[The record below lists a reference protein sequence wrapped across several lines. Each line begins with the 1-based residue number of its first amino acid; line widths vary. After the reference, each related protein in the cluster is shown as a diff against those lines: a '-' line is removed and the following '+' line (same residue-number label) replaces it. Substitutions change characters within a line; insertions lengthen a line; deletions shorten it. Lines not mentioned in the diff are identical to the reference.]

1 MDAQGAGQVPLS
13 YFISWMFRT
22 FEDHI
27 EERGLALIGS
37 GLPATLK
44 HLALAFE
51 FSWTECHISKEGF
64 GKLVVGFPKDD
75 TAEPGALEMLAK
87 AMPPSL
93 SKAVINFKDN
103 DSFTDAGFCALIG
116 GFPSS
121 LKELSLNFDTNGR
134 LSDWL
139 GGTPEEAS
147 ADYYG
152 PGTGQVPETSELR
165 KFKFHGSQEKWVVI
179 KRESATAVFKVSSEV
194 APIRSSG
201 VYVGMEVDT
210 LRGSPSLLQELL
222 GVDKVHLCRNEEC
235 SEPGHHFKIYGLTK
249 KVDFEDFNLR
259 KANTEARAWGARFR
273 QKISARLAVGLAGPY
288 WGTSDKFAL
297 SAADFVQVT
306 DAELDAFASESRTT
320 KQQSEQRPAPPTRLD
335 DWVSRVTRQNQVWA
349 LTYGMEWLE
358 VRQHALELLSGW
370 HQELPHKWPLQI
382 VMEAWEELHWRFIE
396 EMKELLRQLKKTAK
410 RESMSLSEIRFHA
423 LLPGPDG
430 RAWLELPRT
439 FDLLNPNGW
448 FKVELEPRIERRQ
461 ERALWRL
468 TWGGDRK
475 QGPGLHAGGG
485 KENEEGRGGG
495 KANPTMLGPK
505 LTQEEVNRARDR
517 APVSKG
523 GTLLC
528 WGYLT
533 HSGCSSTTCQRAHEG
548 LRGTL
553 EALDPAVQMQL
564 IRRGGLKR
572 MKPESQ
578 ESAKE
583 KIQQL
588 RHATQKD
595 KAAKMA
601 KPKRKAGAEH
611 EEQNDEAE
619 NTKAGGH
626 PGVRFNDIPE
636 EFEAVDYTKQEDV
649 QDFVRPTKQ
658 CWGIPVPHQNRGY
671 WPPPDFQPPEGAAK
685 MVQEAEQLSQGPVL
699 GLLQGASDDLYAW
712 ASARVAKDP
721 NIQFEEPMGEMAAYG
736 VADLANEAAAFMD
749 KQGTTRAGEN
759 ARLTVRDTMW
769 VGGEAGQGC
778 VELDGTTWR
787 SWDYQEEV
795 LMTEELAGILQ
806 IPEPVPEKR
815 QCVTKTLAAGSLW
828 REKGRRPSLEEAE
841 REETEG
847 PATDCAFDAGQKK
860 VTVRQMQQ
868 FRGIMTGWGVVVKG
882 LANELKA
889 ADIFLSADEGGLPAN
904 PRSLG
909 YKDPQLEKENA
920 WSDLWELFEVC
931 RWLCARSDTW
941 EDRFGTTLKELLPVK
956 ERLSLPN
963 EWQDTIWVSSDA
975 TTTVIGAID
984 WSFKKAAR
992 AKVIDLEPW
1001 LKGVAEQEMQDDAN
1015 MRVHISEMLSLV
1027 AFMCERGP
1035 DWKGKVVLY
1044 AGDNSTVRQWVC
1056 RRQSGLRAGKLLI
1069 RVINLC
1075 EMNYGFTLVG
1085 AWWRT
1090 YHNTDS
1096 DFITRCEDDEF
1107 GEFLEKKGWDNVSLG
1122 PAICQAIE
1130 DTDRFGPCFLSWKDP
1145 EDRRVMMQLK
1155 EKRMKRFID
1164 RPVGIPWERLEVVEL
1179 AVEDRWVK
1187 DFELLARQHVM
1198 DHVGEIKVVVA
1209 TLPVDKKG
1217 KIVAEFNKQLTDQKP
1232 QIVVWEGPRNGP
1244 WEAAARGMI
1253 EVGLQPV
1260 QFEFVSTELGELL
1273 ARRRTCLVATSFG
1286 ASEDLAKRCLVRT
1299 VTAPPLGTCLQR
1311 APHGLDLIWKKPC
1324 RLTIEPGIPR
1334 DPLLPQVV
1342 GHAWDVPEGERKN
1355 VHGLAGPGR
1364 WPLRKENGEFEKIEV
1379 YDRLAAWLSKTGGLR
1394 KLQFI
1399 SNSTHQV
1406 SKQGLQELCSS
1417 LPSLRQLRLEF
1428 QSSDAP
1434 ELCDQFVV
1442 KDESIAFVKD
1452 KVS

>member
-1 MDAQGAGQVPLS
+1 MARTLHSLAWEEQRKGQKGLSKFLTLWKPEAHEPDLPHFPTPTLTPPNSWTVVSSVNSANSQTSQASSPEVVAKEGVGNLMISPPRIYGRESDRKAGAREETYDPMAKLTQAIQNQTSEIASLVRNQQEGGIHPQGSIKGLS
-13 YFISWMFRT
+13 KMS
-22 FEDHI
+22 
-27 EERGLALIGS
+27 EELVYLMRACDQYDVKVCPGDVGS
-37 GLPATLK
+37 
-44 HLALAFE
+44 ALANALL
-51 FSWTECHISKEGF
+51 SAQVGASTKLRALGF
-64 GKLVVGFPKDD
+64 
-75 TAEPGALEMLAK
+75 
-87 AMPPSL
+87 
-93 SKAVINFKDN
+93 
-103 DSFTDAGFCALIG
+103 
-116 GFPSS
+116 
-121 LKELSLNFDTNGR
+121 
-134 LSDWL
+134 
-139 GGTPEEAS
+139 
-147 ADYYG
+147 
-152 PGTGQVPETSELR
+152 R
-165 KFKFHGSQEKWVVI
+165 K
-179 KRESATAVFKVSSEV
+179 
-194 APIRSSG
+194 
-201 VYVGMEVDT
+201 
-210 LRGSPSLLQELL
+210 
-222 GVDKVHLCRNEEC
+222 
-235 SEPGHHFKIYGLTK
+235 
-249 KVDFEDFNLR
+249 
-259 KANTEARAWGARFR
+259 
-273 QKISARLAVGLAGPY
+273 KISARLAVGLAGPY

-828 REKGRRPSLEEAE
+828 REKGRRPSLEE
-841 REETEG
+841 
-847 PATDCAFDAGQKK
+847 
-860 VTVRQMQQ
+860 V
-868 FRGIMTGWGVVVKG
+868 
-882 LANELKA
+882 
-889 ADIFLSADEGGLPAN
+889 
-904 PRSLG
+904 
-909 YKDPQLEKENA
+909 EK
-920 WSDLWELFEVC
+920 
-931 RWLCARSDTW
+931 
-941 EDRFGTTLKELLPVK
+941 
-956 ERLSLPN
+956 
-963 EWQDTIWVSSDA
+963 
-975 TTTVIGAID
+975 
-984 WSFKKAAR
+984 R
-992 AKVIDLEPW
+992 A
-1001 LKGVAEQEMQDDAN
+1001 QEMRLD
-1015 MRVHISEMLSLV
+1015 
-1027 AFMCERGP
+1027 
-1035 DWKGKVVLY
+1035 
-1044 AGDNSTVRQWVC
+1044 
-1056 RRQSGLRAGKLLI
+1056 
-1069 RVINLC
+1069 
-1075 EMNYGFTLVG
+1075 
-1085 AWWRT
+1085 
-1090 YHNTDS
+1090 
-1096 DFITRCEDDEF
+1096 
-1107 GEFLEKKGWDNVSLG
+1107 
-1122 PAICQAIE
+1122 QA
-1130 DTDRFGPCFLSWKDP
+1130 R
-1145 EDRRVMMQLK
+1145 
-1155 EKRMKRFID
+1155 
-1164 RPVGIPWERLEVVEL
+1164 L
-1179 AVEDRWVK
+1179 AVE
-1187 DFELLARQHVM
+1187 AQSQM
-1198 DHVGEIKVVVA
+1198 GE
-1209 TLPVDKKG
+1209 P
-1217 KIVAEFNKQLTDQKP
+1217 AEFITPIEHELRVYLHDLLHPAHERDFRSLAVFPVTELADAKI
-1232 QIVVWEGPRNGP
+1232 IVVRADYGGNLVVESVVGPAWEKGG
-1244 WEAAARGMI
+1244 WLVWTMIWRGHM
-1253 EVGLQPV
+1253 VLLQPPPDFNEHAWLAIEEKQSTPV
-1260 QFEFVSTELGELL
+1260 LGFNFYWHARHDQPVS
-1273 ARRRTCLVATSFG
+1273 
-1286 ASEDLAKRCLVRT
+1286 
-1299 VTAPPLGTCLQR
+1299 APGR
-1311 APHGLDLIWKKPC
+1311 IAC
-1324 RLTIEPGIPR
+1324 RLCRPPR
-1334 DPLLPQVV
+1334 RAGDQDPLLPDLVRQHSTLAAAATVHAGSGGVNEPSPGAQVRGV
-1342 GHAWDVPEGERKN
+1342 RPAGTEAKLLFRELFAGTAGMTKEWVRQGGEALPPVELYQDPHNRQGRQPQHDLSDPMVRGLHLQRASDGPENVFWIASPCTTFCDWQLQNGGTRTFQCPEGGGRGAILEKEIEGNIFGNFAAQAFLNALEAGAYPVAESSGPSGRYPKMWDLEAWRN
-1355 VHGLAGPGR
+1355 ILKRPDVSSAVFPMCAFGLGPPDDKTAFYRHTTRLVFPSHSPLAQVLHRLCPGLSAQHRHIPLKGCRPGLAVTRCTEAG
-1364 WPLRKENGEFEKIEV
+1364 
-1379 YDRLAAWLSKTGGLR
+1379 A
-1394 KLQFI
+1394 
-1399 SNSTHQV
+1399 
-1406 SKQGLQELCSS
+1406 
-1417 LPSLRQLRLEF
+1417 
-1428 QSSDAP
+1428 
-1434 ELCDQFVV
+1434 
-1442 KDESIAFVKD
+1442 
-1452 KVS
+1452 